1 MESFLIVLILIL
13 IVSSVYFF
21 MKFSNLKKQNI
32 DLDNDYNKCKI
43 ELNSVLS
50 SFELL
55 EETDVKNQ
63 QMITNFQKQL
73 DHLESLKEFKDKYD
87 IAYKQIQSMY
97 EDNDELLVV
106 IDKLSD
112 NFEELKNYS
121 FEVYNSSREMY
132 MFLLE
137 KLKKG
142 FLEDN
147 EDVHELANQIKTFIL
162 QGQTIQEKYD
172 NLFLEEEG
180 IIVETDYN
188 TQNKTIDFFED
199 VEQYDEDQ
207 KYYSDEEEVEYFDY
221 DDGDEDEDEYDDDYE
236 DYYEDEKKSD
246 YKIVKPLNTENIISD
261 EPNYPIQRKQEL
273 KSKI

>member
-199 VEQYDEDQ
+199 VDKYDEDQ
-207 KYYSDEEEVEYFDY
+207 KNKKEE
-221 DDGDEDEDEYDDDYE
+221 
-236 DYYEDEKKSD
+236 
-246 YKIVKPLNTENIISD
+246 T
-261 EPNYPIQRKQEL
+261 
-273 KSKI
+273 